1 VPPLAAALLLLCGP
15 TAADAQGTL
24 TKEQMAHFLATARI
38 VSAKEIGKGVT
49 KPMRLTLS
57 DGTLTHDAAFSSVDE
72 QVGIMRFKT
81 GRTELDFVDSYKYTV
96 AAYRVAELLGVDD
109 MLPVTVEREWKKQRG
124 SVTWWLDV
132 KWDEAE
138 RRKQNLRP
146 PDQEAWSRQLWRM
159 RVFTQ
164 LIADTDRNL
173 GNILIGEDWKL
184 WLVDFTRAFRRNT
197 KVTSS
202 RDLTKCDR
210 ELLARLRLLTKEE
223 LEAAT
228 RGYLG
233 GTEIEPLLARRDA
246 IVAVFDKL
254 VAARGEAS
262 VLY

>member
-1 VPPLAAALLLLCGP
+1 
-15 TAADAQGTL
+15 
-24 TKEQMAHFLATARI
+24 
-38 VSAKEIGKGVT
+38 
-49 KPMRLTLS
+49 
-57 DGTLTHDAAFSSVDE
+57 
-72 QVGIMRFKT
+72 
-81 GRTELDFVDSYKYTV
+81 
-96 AAYRVAELLGVDD
+96 VAELLGVDD

-124 SVTWWLDV
+124 SLTWWLDV

-138 RRKQNLRP
+138 RRKQNLQP
-146 PDQEAWSRQLWRM
+146 PDKQAWSKQLWRM

-173 GNILIGEDWKL
+173 GNILISEDWKL

-197 KVTSS
+197 SVTTS

-210 ELLARLRLLTKEE
+210 ELLARLRLLTKEQ

-233 GTEIEPLLARRDA
+233 GAEIEPLLARRDA
-246 IVAVFDKL
+246 IVALFDKL